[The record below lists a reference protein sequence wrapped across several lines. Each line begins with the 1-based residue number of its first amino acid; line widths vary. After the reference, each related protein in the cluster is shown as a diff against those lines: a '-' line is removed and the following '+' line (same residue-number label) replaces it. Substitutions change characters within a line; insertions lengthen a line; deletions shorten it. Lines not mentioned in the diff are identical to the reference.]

1 MVLFGIRRRRRTVIN
16 GSARQYQSKPI
27 CGGSQGRFQPAPYGP
42 QGVAQALY
50 GNAPPVR
57 SDATLYNADYYSQ
70 GSPAPPA
77 YVNDTNMKGSYSPV
91 SINTYVPL
99 MQHVEQHS
107 LSSPLETVLRINIPV
122 AFSIA
127 MYALTTLR

>member
-1 MVLFGIRRRRRTVIN
+1 MDALSVNTLQKIIIISRSHLSFLGAIILVLVFSFLLLGRRQRRRTVIN

-27 CGGSQGRFQPAPYGP
+27 CGGSQGRSQFAPYGP

-57 SDATLYNADYYSQ
+57 SDDALYNADYYSQ

-77 YVNDTNMKGSYSPV
+77 YVNDTNVKGGYSPV
-91 SINTYVPL
+91 SINTY
-99 MQHVEQHS
+99 
-107 LSSPLETVLRINIPV
+107 
-122 AFSIA
+122 
-127 MYALTTLR
+127 MYR